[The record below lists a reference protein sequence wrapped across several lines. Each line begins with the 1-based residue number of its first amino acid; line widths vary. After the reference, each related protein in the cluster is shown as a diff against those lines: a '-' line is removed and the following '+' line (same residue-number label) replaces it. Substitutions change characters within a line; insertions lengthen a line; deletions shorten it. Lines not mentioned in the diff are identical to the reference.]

1 MSRLSPDL
9 KRQIHSRKGLS
20 VNSKAV
26 NFDVAIIG
34 GGIHGCSVAL
44 HLALQGARVVVLEK
58 DFSGRHASGVNAGGV
73 RRLGRDVR
81 EIALS
86 IASLKIWQNIDEL
99 VDEDCGF
106 SAKGHVQIAEN
117 ETELDA
123 LRGRVDELNK
133 LGFSH
138 EVLIDRDELRALV
151 PAVAEHAVG
160 AISVVEDGAALP
172 YQTTQAF
179 YAKAERLGV
188 IFMTGLEVVGA
199 SKAGEYWRV
208 DTHRG
213 TAILSRNLVN
223 CAGAWAGSIC
233 HMLDEYAPVDPIAPM
248 LSITAP
254 MDHFVNPVVS
264 AATRILSFKQY
275 DNGTVLIGGGVTGTV
290 DFERNRAELSFPKL
304 AINART
310 AVDLFPIMRSA
321 KIVRSW
327 AGIEGRM
334 PDDIPVIGPSLK
346 HENLWHSFGYS
357 AHGFQMA
364 PIAGRM
370 IAEQIDKGYA
380 SIDLSEFSIG
390 RFSKSDESQDKT
402 AAGSDHG

>member
-1 MSRLSPDL
+1 M
-9 KRQIHSRKGLS
+9 
-20 VNSKAV
+20 NSAAD
-26 NFDVAIIG
+26 FDVAIIG

-44 HLALQGARVVVLEK
+44 HLALQGARVVVVEK

-81 EIALS
+81 ELPLS
-86 IASLKIWQNIDEL
+86 VASLKIWQNIGEL

-117 ETELDA
+117 ETELEI

-138 EVLIDRDELRALV
+138 EVLIDRGELRSLV
-151 PAVAEHAVG
+151 PAVAHHAVG
-160 AISVVEDGAALP
+160 AISVAEDGAALP

-179 YAKAERLGV
+179 YSKAERAGV
-188 IFMTGLEVVGA
+188 NFMAGLEVVSA
-199 SKAGEYWRV
+199 RKVSDHWQVETRN
-208 DTHRG
+208 G
-213 TAILSRNLVN
+213 TALMSRNLVN
-223 CAGAWAGSIC
+223 CAGAWAGNLC
-233 HMLDEYAPVDPIAPM
+233 QMLGEYAPVEPIAPM

-254 MDHFVNPVVS
+254 MDNFVDPVVS

-310 AVDLFPIMRSA
+310 AVDLFPIMRTA

-370 IAEQIDKGYA
+370 IAELIDKGRA
-380 SIDLSEFSIG
+380 SIDLSAFSIG
-390 RFSKSDESQDKT
+390 RFSDSSEFQT
-402 AAGSDHG
+402 AASREINHG